1 MNVDGM
7 GLVSK
12 RLLTDIADAIRKKN
26 GSTDPIA
33 PAKMPETI
41 TGMESG
47 LKFAIKIYTDKSLVL
62 ICGRNEVVFD
72 VVKDRV

>member
-33 PAKMPETI
+33 PAQMPETI

-47 LKFAIKIYTDKSLVL
+47 LKFAIKINTDKSLVL

-72 VVKDRV
+72 VVKERV

>member
-62 ICGRNEVVFD
+62 ICGCNEVVFD

>member
-26 GSTDPIA
+26 GSADPIA

-41 TGMESG
+41 MGMESG
-47 LKFAIKIYTDKSLVL
+47 LKFAIKINTDESLIL
-62 ICGRNEVVFD
+62 ICGRND
-72 VVKDRV
+72 VVKERV